1 MHSPIHQVVVCC
13 ERSGG
18 HTAELLA
25 LLEHMDP
32 KRYSPRTYVVASTDR
47 MGAQKARTFEAQ
59 RKSGSSVSTR
69 SVSTSW
75 NAGKLTP
82 QQLRG

>member
-1 MHSPIHQVVVCC
+1 MVEMCC
-13 ERSGG
+13 EHSGG

-32 KRYSPRTYVVASTDR
+32 NRYSPRIYVVASTDR

-59 RKSGSSVSTR
+59 KKSCINVRVWSVT
-69 SVSTSW
+69 TS
-75 NAGKLTP
+75 
-82 QQLRG
+82 